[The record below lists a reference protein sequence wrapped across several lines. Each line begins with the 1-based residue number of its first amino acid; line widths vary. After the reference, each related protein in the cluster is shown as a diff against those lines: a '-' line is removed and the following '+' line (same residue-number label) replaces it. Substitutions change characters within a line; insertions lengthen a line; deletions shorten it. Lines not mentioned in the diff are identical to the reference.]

1 MVLPIILLPA
11 WTQPQTVSRWWTITR
26 VYGQWHWNFR
36 VFHLLQIFLKFI
48 LNISK
53 CKQYS
58 KLSQFQTENA
68 FQLLYNLTSF
78 PNNPMSVS
86 KTIALTA
93 SSTPNPASHSVT
105 SFWQCLKMLPLFR
118 IWLIYFSFHIL
129 FMFLPFFYIFSL
141 PFQKK
146 SYWIFTNIIP
156 WFFPLISRNNI
167 TTSQLPF

>member
-1 MVLPIILLPA
+1 M
-11 WTQPQTVSRWWTITR
+11 
-26 VYGQWHWNFR
+26 QWHL
-36 VFHLLQIFLKFI
+36 HLDR
-48 LNISK
+48 
-53 CKQYS
+53 
-58 KLSQFQTENA
+58 LSQFQTENA

-141 PFQKK
+141 PFQKNLTG
-146 SYWIFTNIIP
+146 FL
-156 WFFPLISRNNI
+156 LISSPDFSPWYLVIISEPHNYLSNCFI
-167 TTSQLPF
+167 VSILFPQLDYMA